1 MDTVEK
7 LEVENK
13 EGIYYEALSVDDLET
28 IYTIQISWPK
38 QSNEVYESIMI
49 LTNLL
54 FQHLN
59 DEE

>member
-28 IYTIQISWPK
+28 IYTI
-38 QSNEVYESIMI
+38 
-49 LTNLL
+49 
-54 FQHLN
+54 
-59 DEE
+59 